1 MIFFSIFNSNKN
13 VSPFEKGCKIISFS
27 CSALSSPLPT
37 LLSCLTACSDCIILW
52 VVWAGT
58 KNCAAATAFCCG
70 LFTFPTIWI
79 YLPAIHSHWFRSGT
93 YIKTICLSLP
103 PSFSPCLYRYV
114 HDWKCLTIK
123 ENPRLAFGRVS
134 ASFQLYR
141 EYNFLICGR
150 EKERERNS
158 RESSGGRGCGC
169 LSFLLKFCEN
179 DKTLHPVAA
188 FVARICLNLLHFRQ
202 LDKVFN

>member
-1 MIFFSIFNSNKN
+1 M
-13 VSPFEKGCKIISFS
+13 
-27 CSALSSPLPT
+27 
-37 LLSCLTACSDCIILW
+37 
-52 VVWAGT
+52 VWAGT

-79 YLPAIHSHWFRSGT
+79 YLPAIHSHWFRFGDI
-93 YIKTICLSLP
+93 YKNYLPLP
-103 PSFSPCLYRYV
+103 PTPSSCLYRYV

-141 EYNFLICGR
+141 EYNFPICGR
-150 EKERERNS
+150 EEKRKGEKGIVRKVV
-158 RESSGGRGCGC
+158 GGRGCGC

-188 FVARICLNLLHFRQ
+188 VVAAARICLNLLHFRQ